1 MTPVPSIYSDR
12 LVNVELSAGLIDD
25 GRHDY
30 PHPDRPSPHAQNPPR
45 PGATLRRAQGTPA
58 AGAYNDGCNPV
69 GPGGRRGKARH
80 TSHSGACGAP
90 RIHGELV
97 KLGIEVAERTVSRL
111 LPKRHTSPSQTW
123 RTFLA
128 NHVRDLVPIDFFTVP
143 TACFRVLFALVFLAH
158 QRRRVLLFNVT
169 ERPTAPWTAQQIV
182 DAFPDDSAPSYL
194 LRDRDTVYGER
205 SVRMRRLISSPSSVR
220 IAIWLR
226 GRPPEARC
234 RDSPPT
240 PTSRAGIRREVA
252 GTSSRTRPGSAMWS
266 SS

>member
-1 MTPVPSIYSDR
+1 LKASHGTKSP
-12 LVNVELSAGLIDD
+12 D
-25 GRHDY
+25 GRITALAAQQARGPRSREAGGAGEEAQ
-30 PHPDRPSPHAQNPPR
+30 PHPADSGSTRQEDCRVGTGDGTWRRRTERAEALIEIQKTRGFAGSAA
-45 PGATLRRAQGTPA
+45 GRRALLIA
-58 AGAYNDGCNPV
+58 
-69 GPGGRRGKARH
+69 
-80 TSHSGACGAP
+80 
-90 RIHGELV
+90 
-97 KLGIEVAERTVSRL
+97 TVTDVP
-111 LPKRHTSPSQTW
+111 PKRQTPPPQTW

-143 TACFRVLFALVFLAH
+143 TACFRVLFALVVLAH